1 MPRPAASVMC
11 SACCRA
17 CSIDTRSAL
26 YLGMAKPLIALGTE
40 PAQMDVTVLPTPDPD
55 LNLLA
60 I

>member
-1 MPRPAASVMC
+1 MC

-17 CSIDTRSAL
+17 CPIGTRSAL